1 MKLDDPAAAECLR
14 LLLEEQARQLRVYAL
29 RIESLCR
36 SGWQATQPVYWAG
49 PARTA
54 HDAVAQRLISRL
66 VTAHN
71 AAAHAADESARAA
84 ATLSGRVG

>member
-1 MKLDDPAAAECLR
+1 MELGDPSAAECLR
-14 LLLEEQARQLRVYAL
+14 FLLEEQARQLRISAL

-36 SGWQATQPVYWAG
+36 SGGQATQPVYWAG

-54 HDAVAQRLISRL
+54 HDAVVQRLISSL
-66 VTAHN
+66 ATAHD
-71 AAAHAADESARAA
+71 AAAHAAEESARAV